1 MIHWTTLKKRKP
13 IKTRSKVKRETKT
26 GKDIELLKVEKK
38 KIISPR
44 ENWDIDMNRQL
55 TEKKCKG
62 TLTLRWLIK
71 VKEIQSV
78 QKDHFKLIRLAE
90 AMRQHCW

>member
-1 MIHWTTLKKRKP
+1 MKKRKP

-44 ENWDIDMNRQL
+44 ENWDIDMNN
-55 TEKKCKG
+55 
-62 TLTLRWLIK
+62 
-71 VKEIQSV
+71 
-78 QKDHFKLIRLAE
+78 
-90 AMRQHCW
+90 